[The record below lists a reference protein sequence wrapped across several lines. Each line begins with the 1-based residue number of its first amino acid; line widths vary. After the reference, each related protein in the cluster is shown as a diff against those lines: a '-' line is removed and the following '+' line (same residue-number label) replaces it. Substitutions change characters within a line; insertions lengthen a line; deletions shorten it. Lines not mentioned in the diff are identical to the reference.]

1 MADEATWTEA
11 NAPRLS
17 RGQAM
22 EFWFWC
28 WSGAQE
34 RERDIP
40 AGATAAPDAA
50 ATRLRFEASQCLRVQ
65 AAFERQ
71 HEDRTSYWR
80 CTYDR
85 IEEILTRGVTP
96 LGAARF
102 SRYLAQQAR
111 YWEGRA
117 RAGDLDREEATARL
131 AVSEAA
137 SQVFHRILGASPAQV
152 AAAAAALGLV
162 LEPRGRAVG
171 LWLGEYCIYDERTI
185 GPVPEEEE
193 HQRTQ
198 TAIRLLEEKGRGR

>member
-17 RGQAM
+17 RGRAM

-40 AGATAAPDAA
+40 TGATAAPDPA

-85 IEEILTRGVTP
+85 IEDILTRGVAP

-117 RAGDLDREEATARL
+117 RAGEPDRDEAEARL
-131 AVSEAA
+131 AVSRFA
-137 SQVFHRILGASPAQV
+137 SEVFHRILGASAAQV
-152 AAAAAALGLV
+152 TAAAAALGLE
-162 LEPRGRAVG
+162 LEPRGCAVG
-171 LWLGEYCIYDERTI
+171 FWLGRYCIYDERTI

-193 HQRTQ
+193 HQRLQ
-198 TAIRLLEEKGRGR
+198 TAMRLLRENGGGR